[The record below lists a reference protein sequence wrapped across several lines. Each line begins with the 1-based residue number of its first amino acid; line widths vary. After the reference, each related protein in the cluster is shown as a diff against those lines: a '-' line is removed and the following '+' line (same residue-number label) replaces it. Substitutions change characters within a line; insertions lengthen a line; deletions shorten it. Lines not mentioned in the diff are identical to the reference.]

1 MKTKSMLLIA
11 ALVIASVSVNAQ
23 TRNSNSSRKNDKQ
36 TTQTTQRGKTAASS
50 GRTVTVQSQPAK
62 SVNKVNRNKVTY
74 RSKNPKVVAVRSQNH
89 ANAEVIK
96 KDNRSY
102 YYQSGSYYR
111 KYNDNY
117 IKVAPPVGLS
127 VRVLPVG
134 SLRIVIGN
142 RSYFYFEGVYY
153 QPSGNGY
160 VVETPPVGA
169 IVYALPADYE
179 RVEMNGELY
188 YEYNGALYS
197 KVSYQGDRAYQVV
210 GYLN

>member
-1 MKTKSMLLIA
+1 MKMKSILLIA
-11 ALVIASVSVNAQ
+11 ALVIASVSVDAQ
-23 TRNSNSSRKNDKQ
+23 VRNSNSNRKSEKQ
-36 TTQTTQRGKTAASS
+36 QAQITQRSKTSKGE

-62 SVNKVNRNKVTY
+62 SINKVNRNQVEY
-74 RSKNPKVVAVRSQNH
+74 RSKKPKVVAVRSQGYS
-89 ANAEVIK
+89 NASVIK
-96 KDNRSY
+96 KDNKDY

-117 IKVAPPVGLS
+117 VKVAPPVGLS
-127 VRVLPVG
+127 VRLLPEG

-153 QPSGNGY
+153 ITAGDGY

-179 RVEMNGELY
+179 RVEVNGELY
-188 YEYNGALYS
+188 YEYNGILYS
-197 KVSYQGDRAYQVV
+197 KVNYQGDRAYQVV
-210 GYLN
+210 GYLD